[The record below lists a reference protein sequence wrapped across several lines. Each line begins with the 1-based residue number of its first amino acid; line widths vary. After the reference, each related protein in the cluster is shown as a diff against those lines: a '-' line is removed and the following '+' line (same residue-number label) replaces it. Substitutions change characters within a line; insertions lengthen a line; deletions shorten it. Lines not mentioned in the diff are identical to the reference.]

1 MNESALLKISLICS
15 LVGILLLF
23 FISNNLQVNEKV
35 ISELDETDIGSSV
48 RLTGIVTNF
57 QNRGSVILID
67 VAQLE
72 EMQVVVFNSNFTL
85 NKGDAVEIIGK
96 VDEYEGNR
104 QLIADKVIL
113 K

>member
-1 MNESALLKISLICS
+1 
-15 LVGILLLF
+15 
-23 FISNNLQVNEKV
+23 
-35 ISELDETDIGSSV
+35 
-48 RLTGIVTNF
+48 
-57 QNRGSVILID
+57 
-67 VAQLE
+67 
-72 EMQVVVFNSNFTL
+72 L